1 MGERPGVLCSQFC
14 IACIY
19 VCIRS
24 VIFQVYSEKSLP
36 FWEFITKK
44 AKRLLIPYISLG
56 ISYTIIKI
64 MFFSISGHPYDIITS
79 FENLIFNPWEFYAV
93 YLWFIY
99 TLFII
104 FFIVHLT
111 PDRYLPLLG
120 VAAVVCYFLSDR
132 LPSLFCMSSVAQ
144 YFIFFIS
151 GYCVY
156 RSSANANSLSSVIFG
171 GGGIRY
177 ISFSIYT
184 GALCFLSRLSVAT
197 PFAFIGRQAGEIY
210 FLHPFILAIGK
221 VFFADR
227 YNLLLG
233 ILALII

>member
-171 GGGIRY
+171 GGGHPLYFILNIYRCIVLLEPLIRCDSVR
-177 ISFSIYT
+177 IHRPTSRRNLFSSSIYPRNRK
-184 GALCFLSRLSVAT
+184 S
-197 PFAFIGRQAGEIY
+197 
-210 FLHPFILAIGK
+210 
-221 VFFADR
+221 FFCGS
-227 YNLLLG
+227 L
-233 ILALII
+233 

>member
-120 VAAVVCYFLSDR
+120 VAAVVCYFLSDK

-171 GGGIRY
+171 GGASVIFHSQY
-177 ISFSIYT
+177 IPVHCAS
-184 GALCFLSRLSVAT
+184 
-197 PFAFIGRQAGEIY
+197 
-210 FLHPFILAIGK
+210 
-221 VFFADR
+221 
-227 YNLLLG
+227 
-233 ILALII
+233 